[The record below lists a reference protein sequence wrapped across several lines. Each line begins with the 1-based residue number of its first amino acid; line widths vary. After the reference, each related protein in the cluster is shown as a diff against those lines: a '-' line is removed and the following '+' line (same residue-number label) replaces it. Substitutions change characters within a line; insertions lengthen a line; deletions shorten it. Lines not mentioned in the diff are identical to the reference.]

1 MEDELERITSKI
13 MDEAKAKGDEII
25 GQGKRDAKSILDEA
39 QVRSKAAQE
48 RILKEAER
56 DAGQGRKRQV
66 ADATIKAR
74 KGKLGARE
82 DIIDEAFRRSD
93 KKLSEIANSSKY
105 PAILENLVKE
115 ACIEIG
121 DGEIEVIVRKE
132 DAKIIE
138 KRLSSLEKSLKSK
151 DINAK
156 LSLSKETINELGVIT
171 RSRDGMVGVSN
182 TLGSRLER
190 MRPALRLEVSKIL
203 FK

>member
-1 MEDELERITSKI
+1 MENELKKITSKI

-25 GQGKRDAKSILDEA
+25 GQGKRDAQSILDEA
-39 QVRSKAAQE
+39 QVRSKAAEE

-56 DAGQGRKRQV
+56 DAEQGRKRQV

-93 KKLSEIANSSKY
+93 KRLSEIANSSKY

-132 DAKIIE
+132 DAKTIE
-138 KRLSSLEKSLKSK
+138 KRLSNLEKSLKSK